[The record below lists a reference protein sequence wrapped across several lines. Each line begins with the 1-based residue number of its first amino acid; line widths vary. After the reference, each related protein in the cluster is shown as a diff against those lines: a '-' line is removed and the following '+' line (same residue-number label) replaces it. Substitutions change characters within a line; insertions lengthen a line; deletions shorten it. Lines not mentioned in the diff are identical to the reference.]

1 MTKVSIEEISGKQ
14 CTVIRK
20 PFDAEWV
27 KEQLSMGIP
36 VLAEKKDWKAEGEY
50 GYKNLNLILE
60 FAPYY
65 RGSYW
70 CASEC
75 QNKGF
80 HGIGYHKSG
89 PRSIEGSWTYILTIL
104 PPLPRNPKLED
115 AALVSLYK
123 ANGIHPHIE
132 MDSGDIVEPYDISG
146 QLFVV
151 QGFDD
156 WHLINDTDAVAY
168 CTLNGK
174 KVDIAIEDKDNE

>member
-1 MTKVSIEEISGKQ
+1 MKVNIETINGKQ

-20 PFDAEWV
+20 PFDANWV

-89 PRSIEGSWTYILTIL
+89 HRSIEGSWTYILTIL

-115 AALVSLYK
+115 AWRLHELMAKGISVYFTWDDDRVRKTVWCADDFPVNQLVDEITITH
-123 ANGIHPHIE
+123 A
-132 MDSGDIVEPYDISG
+132 
-146 QLFVV
+146 
-151 QGFDD
+151 
-156 WHLINDTDAVAY
+156 
-168 CTLNGK
+168 TLNGER
-174 KVDIAIEDKDNE
+174 VEIALED